1 MDEIRAYYD
10 DEDTLR
16 VHTYD
21 DDSFR
26 FDAREHS
33 RADEELP
40 FHIPRD

>member
-1 MDEIRAYYD
+1 MDDIRAYFD

-21 DDSFR
+21 DDSYR
-26 FDAREHS
+26 FDLREQ
-33 RADEELP
+33 RGVDEELP